1 MIEIIQPLTN
11 GEGGMRVMALWYP
24 DGDISAPTE
33 EKMAKMGAFIQE
45 AVQAGVLLDTGGWD
59 PAASATVITR
69 KKGNIVVTDGPYT
82 EAKEIIGGYAVMRF
96 DSQEDLVEWSTRF
109 VNIAGDG
116 RSVVRPI
123 ADQSMAS

>member
-1 MIEIIQPLTN
+1 
-11 GEGGMRVMALWYP
+11 MRVMALWYP
-24 DGDISAPTE
+24 DGDISAPDE
-33 EKMAKMGAFIQE
+33 AKMAKMGAFIQE
-45 AVQAGVLLDTGGWD
+45 AVHAGVLLDTGGWD
-59 PAASATVITR
+59 SNAPATVITR
-69 KKGNIVVTDGPYT
+69 KNGTVVVTDGPFT

-123 ADQSMAS
+123 ADRPMAS